1 MKPGTREPRKKWG
14 EDKGMSRYD
23 RIRQLRFFPILF
35 LFFNLFLNYFNTFNG
50 TIWEQKKFEVI
61 DSVSVWHSI
70 EMNITVHFKSFSE
83 VIDVYYFLHLICS
96 NIKYVIL
103 YFICLTLANLYK
115 SISEKRLFED
125 KNMPA
130 LRLIGVA
137 LLAILIFDRLAIYI
151 MNQYVMHHPE
161 LFSKLNITLSSFSE
175 LIPSS
180 TIYYIL
186 IAESIYFMI
195 IEIFRYGIKIQSEN
209 DLTV

>member
-1 MKPGTREPRKKWG
+1 M
-14 EDKGMSRYD
+14 D
-23 RIRQLRFFPILF
+23 
-35 LFFNLFLNYFNTFNG
+35 
-50 TIWEQKKFEVI
+50 
-61 DSVSVWHSI
+61 
-70 EMNITVHFKSFSE
+70 ITVHFKSFSE

-151 MNQYVMHHPE
+151 MNQYVTHHPE

-180 TIYYIL
+180 TIYYML